1 VSGAELFEA
10 DAAQKLHELKG
21 RLSEAERVVWQ
32 PASGLVPQAADP
44 LRDDFGFLRAGLS
57 W

>member
-1 VSGAELFEA
+1 MSGAELFEA